1 MTGSH
6 HPTEHTLVRIKL
18 VRRFPNG
25 TPVILGVLLVSSI
38 ATLDWATGPV
48 VDVSLLFVIAVMAV
62 TWAGT
67 RRHGVLVAGLAA
79 SQSLLAAVFEAGD
92 LPVSALW
99 NATTRFGVLVLV
111 GALLGSLRNAL
122 VDQRRMAM
130 VDPLTGAMN
139 RRAFQ
144 LVAERERLRAGR
156 DGGAISLAYFDID
169 SFKEIND
176 ARGHAFGDGLLS
188 EFTETMTAAV
198 RGTDVVCRM
207 GGDEFVLLLPD
218 TDAREA
224 MIVVDRV
231 RGLIR
236 QHCTV
241 DGTPTTTS
249 VGIATYRFPP
259 STVDALISGADELMY
274 QAKGRG
280 GDSVVGMV
288 IVGPWTRWSDSVS
301 LTHPAEDTLVF

>member
-1 MTGSH
+1 MTSSTE
-6 HPTEHTLVRIKL
+6 PTDHSLVRIEL
-18 VRRFPNG
+18 IRRFPNG
-25 TPVILGVLLVSSI
+25 SPIVLGVLLVSGI
-38 ATLDWATGPV
+38 ATLDWATGPM
-48 VDVSLLFVIAVMAV
+48 VDVSLLYVVAVMAV

-79 SQSLLAAVFEAGD
+79 SQGLLASVVEMGH

-99 NATTRFGVLVLV
+99 NATTRLGALVLV
-111 GALLGSLRNAL
+111 SALLGLLRNAL
-122 VDQRRMAM
+122 VEQRRMAM

-156 DGGAISLAYFDID
+156 EGGAISIAYFDID
-169 SFKEIND
+169 DFKQVND
-176 ARGHAFGDGLLS
+176 AHGHAFGDGLLS
-188 EFTETMTAAV
+188 QFAATMTGAV
-198 RGTDVVCRM
+198 RGTDIVCRM

-231 RGLIR
+231 RHLIYD
-236 QHCTV
+236 HCIV
-241 DGTPTTTS
+241 DAKPTTTS

-259 STVDALISGADELMY
+259 STVDALITGADTLMY
-274 QAKGRG
+274 QAKGQG
-280 GDSVVGMV
+280 GDTVVGMV
-288 IVGPWTRWSDSVS
+288 IVGPWIRWSDSVS
-301 LTHPAEDTLVF
+301 LTQPAESTRVF